1 MCKVST
7 MVIVLGNR
15 VETATEVQSI
25 LTKYGCHIK
34 ARLGLHEADE
44 DTCSNCGVVF
54 LQLTGEETSFKALEQ
69 ELNNVPA
76 TKAQLVQVS
85 LD

>member
-7 MVIVLGNR
+7 MVIVVGNR
-15 VETATEVQSI
+15 VDTATQVQGI
-25 LTKYGCHIK
+25 LTKYGCQIK

-44 DTCSNCGVVF
+44 DKCTNFGVIF
-54 LQLTGEETSFKALEQ
+54 LQLVGEEESFKALEQ
-69 ELNNVPA
+69 ELNAVPE
-76 TKAQLVQVS
+76 TKAQFVQVS

>member
-7 MVIVLGNR
+7 MVIVVGNR
-15 VETATEVQSI
+15 VDTATQVQGI
-25 LTKYGCHIK
+25 LTKYGCQIK

-44 DTCSNCGVVF
+44 DNCTNFGVIF
-54 LQLTGEETSFKALEQ
+54 LQLVGEDDTLKSLEQ
-69 ELNNVPA
+69 ELCAVPE